1 MAPQAFLP
9 KGIGYFKIAKYI
21 QPNWLWKSTK
31 YKLSFGNSLSYTHT
45 HTHTHTRVHVQAC
58 VYKYT
63 HSSEKS
69 PQVQNWVWWT
79 EVTLT

>member
-45 HTHTHTRVHVQAC
+45 HTHTRVHVQAC